1 MGAGGYNVR
10 TMKAME
16 RFLIEG
22 GAQLRGTVRV
32 GGAKNSALKLLA
44 ATLLAEGT
52 HRIGNV
58 PDIADIT
65 VMRAMLERLGCAV
78 TGTGDVVEITVP
90 GRPGSEA
97 PYDLVRQMRASII
110 VLGPLLAR
118 LGHARVAMPGGC
130 NIGSRKIDLHLR
142 GLERMGAVVSYDH
155 GYLDAS
161 GSLRGTDIAL
171 DWPSH
176 GATENLVMAA
186 TLAKGTTVIENAA
199 RDPEIAD
206 LAEMLTSMGAKIS
219 GAGTTTIVIE
229 GVESLHAATH
239 TTIPDRLEAGTY
251 LIAAAA
257 TGGSIR
263 VDGARADH
271 LDLVLSKLADAG
283 CEIDASDGAITLTR
297 EGPLRAV
304 DFVTLPYPGFPT
316 DLQPQFMVLCALA
329 EGTSIASENVFENRF
344 MYIDELVRMGAQI
357 RTEGHHAVITGVER
371 LQAAPVRSPDIRAG
385 AALVIAALT
394 ADGTTEVDGIEVID
408 RGYDALE
415 ERLAGLGARIRRV
428 QGAPVPA

>member
-1 MGAGGYNVR
+1 MG
-10 TMKAME
+10 MME
-16 RFLIEG
+16 RFLVEG
-22 GAQLRGTVRV
+22 GARLRGSVRT

-58 PDIADIT
+58 PDIADIR
-65 VMRAMLERLGCAV
+65 VMRAMLERLGCSV
-78 TGTGDVVEITVP
+78 TGEGTLEITVP
-90 GRPGSEA
+90 DKPGSEA

-186 TLAKGTTVIENAA
+186 SIAKGTTVIENAA
-199 RDPEIAD
+199 RDPEIED
-206 LAEMLTSMGAKIS
+206 LAEMLNGMGAKVS
-219 GAGTTTIVIE
+219 GAGSTTIVIE
-229 GVESLHAATH
+229 GVESLRPADHV
-239 TTIPDRLEAGTY
+239 TIPDRLEAGTF

-257 TGGSIR
+257 AGGEIT
-263 VDGARADH
+263 VTDARPGH
-271 LDLVLSKLADAG
+271 LDLVLSKLTDVG
-283 CEIDASDGAITLTR
+283 CEVDSVGTSITLKR
-297 EGPLRAV
+297 ENPLRAV
-304 DFVTLPYPGFPT
+304 DFATLPYPGFPT

-344 MYIDELVRMGAQI
+344 MYIDELVRMGASI
-357 RTEGHHAVITGVER
+357 RTEGHHAVIAGVER

-394 ADGTTEVDGIEVID
+394 AEGVTEIDGIEVID
-408 RGYDALE
+408 RGYDSLE
-415 ERLAGLGARIRRV
+415 ARLSDLGANIRRERI
-428 QGAPVPA
+428 ASITA

>member
-1 MGAGGYNVR
+1 MSMSDPSIR
-10 TMKAME
+10 TMDRME
-16 RFLIEG
+16 RFRVEG
-22 GAQLRGTVRV
+22 GAQLQGSVRV
-32 GGAKNSALKLLA
+32 SGAKNSALKLLA

-58 PDIADIT
+58 PDIADIR
-65 VMRAMLERLGCAV
+65 VMRAMLERLGCTV
-78 TGTGDVVEITVP
+78 TGGSTLEITVP
-90 GRPGSEA
+90 ARPGSEA

-186 TLAKGTTVIENAA
+186 SIAKGTTVIENAA
-199 RDPEIAD
+199 RDPEIVD
-206 LAEMLTSMGAKIS
+206 LANMLNGMGAKVS
-219 GAGTTTIVIE
+219 GAGTTAITIE
-229 GVESLHAATH
+229 GVEALRPADHD
-239 TTIPDRLEAGTY
+239 TIPDRLEAGTF

-257 TGGSIR
+257 TGGAIQVTR
-263 VDGARADH
+263 ARADH
-271 LDLVLSKLADAG
+271 LDLVLSKLRDVG
-283 CEIDASDGAITLTR
+283 CEIDVMGDVISLRR
-297 EGPLRAV
+297 EGPLSAV
-304 DFVTLPYPGFPT
+304 DFATLPYPGFPT

-329 EGTSIASENVFENRF
+329 HGTSIASENVFENRF
-344 MYIDELVRMGAQI
+344 MYIDELVRMGASI
-357 RTEGHHAVITGVER
+357 RTEGHHAVITGVDR

-394 ADGTTEVDGIEVID
+394 ADGVTDIEGIEVID

-415 ERLAGLGARIRRV
+415 TRLSGLGARITREPL
-428 QGAPVPA
+428 AHVPA